1 MEPKGKYCTHVS
13 IVVASVFLS
22 RSFFKAVL
30 LWSNLEGVGRG
41 VAILCNGDGSR
52 VLEQRYTTL
61 HFYHSNDSYWTREA
75 YFPARY
81 LYKLIRAWYNTDGD
95 NLSLYKVHI
104 EFLVGYKGFASFN
117 ILDKKFH
124 FLNAFQ
130 RIADDVNYFRNTKR
144 RIKSWSS
151 TTFHQHYH
159 RSIYFLNLWDEKMF
173 LLNYV
178 LIQVWWSPEIGG
190 GVNYF
195 Q

>member
-1 MEPKGKYCTHVS
+1 MWSTRSSVRAALSMDLVVKFELCKALLVAQLKALFRATYFFYERACTW
-13 IVVASVFLS
+13 
-22 RSFFKAVL
+22 VL
-30 LWSNLEGVGRG
+30 CRL
-41 VAILCNGDGSR
+41 
-52 VLEQRYTTL
+52 
-61 HFYHSNDSYWTREA
+61 
-75 YFPARY
+75 
-81 LYKLIRAWYNTDGD
+81 AWYNTDGD